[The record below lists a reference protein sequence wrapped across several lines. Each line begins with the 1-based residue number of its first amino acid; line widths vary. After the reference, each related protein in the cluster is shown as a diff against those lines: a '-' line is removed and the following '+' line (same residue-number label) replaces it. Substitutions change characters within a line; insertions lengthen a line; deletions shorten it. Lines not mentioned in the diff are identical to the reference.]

1 MKAYLAIVSHQ
12 DNRNRQTIEQIS
24 QILTTCGF
32 ETICIRR
39 DVEQWGKITPPP
51 HSLLTTTLDAIRS
64 SQLVVIDATEADA
77 RIGIE
82 VGYAYAHSVPVFT
95 IAREGTALPI
105 TLYGLSSGV
114 AFYRDPRQLH
124 ECFVQLGLLNEENEP
139 SS

>member
-64 SQLVVIDATEADA
+64 SQLLVIDATEADT

-82 VGYAYAHSVPVFT
+82 VGYAYAHSVPNYPVWAFLRSGILSRPT
-95 IAREGTALPI
+95 TATRMFRTARVT
-105 TLYGLSSGV
+105 
-114 AFYRDPRQLH
+114 
-124 ECFVQLGLLNEENEP
+124 
-139 SS
+139 

>member
-1 MKAYLAIVSHQ
+1 MKAYLSIKFHP
-12 DNRNRQTIEQIS
+12 DNRNRETIERIS

-51 HSLLTTTLDAIRS
+51 HSLRTTTLDAIRS
-64 SQLVVIDATEADA
+64 SQLIVIDATESDV

-95 IAREGTALPI
+95 IARERTALSI
-105 TLYGLSSGV
+105 TLSDLSSGV
-114 AFYRDPRQLH
+114 AFYRDPQQLH
-124 ECFVQLGLLNEENEP
+124 ECFVQLGLLNQDDR
-139 SS
+139 